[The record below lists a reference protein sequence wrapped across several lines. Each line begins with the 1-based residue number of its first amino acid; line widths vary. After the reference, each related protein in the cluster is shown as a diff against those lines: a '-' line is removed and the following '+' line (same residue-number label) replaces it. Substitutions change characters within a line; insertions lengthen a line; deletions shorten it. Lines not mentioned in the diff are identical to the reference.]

1 LIFFEVLEVRNFAI
15 NVLQNIFSNSFVI
28 QK

>member
-1 LIFFEVLEVRNFAI
+1 MLEARNFAI

-28 QK
+28 QR